1 MSAAVNVLVREA
13 GLLVSPSP
21 GVQVASSVS
30 KVLSNLRAAVAARK
44 VSSCDTVGHN
54 LCIPCRY
61 YKLCTCWCFFVA
73 QLLALI
79 MNDADQL
86 AGWGELV

>member
-1 MSAAVNVLVREA
+1 MSAAVSALVREA
-13 GLLVSPSP
+13 GPLLSPSP

-30 KVLSNLRAAVAARK
+30 KVLSNVRAAVSVRK
-44 VSSCDTVGHN
+44 VS
-54 LCIPCRY
+54 
-61 YKLCTCWCFFVA
+61 FVTQWVTFCA
-73 QLLALI
+73 FLVDITNCVRAGAFLRHSLALI